1 MTSQGWFRPEILHA
15 ALAPALMGFRKG
27 MVVKVANRSTNSV
40 YIFTHSFIP
49 SIYSL
54 LNQTN
59 LVLGPG
65 DAKSFGPRVDYHLV
79 GPQVVNRYQ
88 NNELNGSYRYK
99 HRVP

>member
-1 MTSQGWFRPEILHA
+1 MTSQGWFKPELVQA
-15 ALAPALMGFRKG
+15 ALAPALMGLRKG
-27 MVVKVANRSTNSV
+27 MAVKVANRSTNST

-54 LNQTN
+54 MNLTN

-79 GPQVVNRYQ
+79 GPQVVSRYQ
-88 NNELNGSYRYK
+88 NNELNGSYR
-99 HRVP
+99 

>member
-1 MTSQGWFRPEILHA
+1 
-15 ALAPALMGFRKG
+15 MGLRKG
-27 MVVKVANRSTNSV
+27 MAIKVAKRSTNSA

-54 LNQTN
+54 MDQTN

-65 DAKSFGPRVDYHLV
+65 DAKSFGTRVVHHLV

-99 HRVP
+99 HSVP